1 MEAKIYNYKTWLDT
15 ADEGYLKKLM
25 DELLDKAGFKV
36 LDKIDHTFSPY
47 GYTALWLLAESH
59 LAIHSFPEANKTYI
73 EISSCNKE
81 RKEKFVD
88 LLEKEVVH
96 SLKHIKQS
104 HSGKTTQ

>member
-15 ADEGYLKKLM
+15 TDEGYLKKLM

-36 LDKIDHTFSPY
+36 LDKIDHAFSPY

-59 LAIHSFPEANKTYI
+59 LAIHSFPEASKTYV

-81 RKEKFVD
+81 RKERFVD
-88 LLEKEVVH
+88 LLEKEVEH
-96 SLKHIKQS
+96 SLKQI
-104 HSGKTTQ
+104 